1 MNTNNNLISF
11 FNNLGIVVSCI
22 DKEDALRLWR
32 ELFYDDITVEMKA
45 QTPGY
50 NEDFNWHIFSFG
62 LVQAVNGNSAE
73 EVFKLQRK
81 DRLILFFEHL
91 SDTYLLENAARL
103 TSSALNSLE
112 CNEGFSC
119 ADVYVFHPA
128 DRWTYVRTHEKSLGP
143 YYYVKMQ
150 S

>member
-22 DKEDALRLWR
+22 DKEDSLRLWR

-62 LVQAVNGNSAE
+62 LVQTVDGNSAT
-73 EVFKLQRK
+73 VMWTGLPLR
-81 DRLILFFEHL
+81 
-91 SDTYLLENAARL
+91 
-103 TSSALNSLE
+103 
-112 CNEGFSC
+112 EGSR
-119 ADVYVFHPA
+119 FHPCTRSI
-128 DRWTYVRTHEKSLGP
+128 DGDFCIPGESTI
-143 YYYVKMQ
+143 YYDH
-150 S
+150 